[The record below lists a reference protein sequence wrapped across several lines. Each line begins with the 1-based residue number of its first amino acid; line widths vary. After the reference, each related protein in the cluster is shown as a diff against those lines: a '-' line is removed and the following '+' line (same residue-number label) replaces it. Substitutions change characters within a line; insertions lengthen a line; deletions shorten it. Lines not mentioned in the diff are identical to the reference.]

1 MTVIKDIDQI
11 FDVLKDKEKKRL
23 IAVYANDE
31 HTIEAVNQA
40 VDLGIIDG
48 VLVGDKE
55 KIKLVCKGLAI
66 DSSKFTIVDEPDE
79 VKAGTRSVQM
89 IHDGEGDLIMKGLI
103 STDKYMRALLNKE
116 NGLLPPGAILTHIS
130 VLKPANYHKLLV
142 VGDVA
147 IIPAPELKEKI
158 AIANHLIRTSKAL
171 GVEQPRLGVL
181 AATEQVLPKMQA
193 CVDAAIISKMGERGQ
208 IKGAIIDGP
217 MALDVAVDIESAKIK
232 KINSPVAGDVDCILF
247 PNIESG
253 NVFYKFHTKLSGG
266 DLGAIVAGAK
276 VPAILSSR
284 GDSARTKLYSIA
296 LAALMA

>member
-11 FDVLKDKEKKRL
+11 FDVLKEKEKKRL
-23 IAVYANDE
+23 VAVYANDE

-66 DSSKFTIVDEPDE
+66 DSSKFTIVNESDE
-79 VKAGTRSVQM
+79 VKAGSISVQM

-158 AIANHLIRTSKAL
+158 AIAKHLIRTSKAL
-171 GVEQPRLGVL
+171 GVEQPKLGVL

-217 MALDVAVDIESAKIK
+217 MALDVAVDKESAEIK

>member
-1 MTVIKDIDQI
+1 MTVIKELDQI
-11 FDVLKDKEKKRL
+11 FDVLKEKEKKRL
-23 IAVYANDE
+23 VAVYANDE

-40 VDLGIIDG
+40 VDLDIIDG
-48 VLVGDKE
+48 ILVGDKE
-55 KIKLVCKGLAI
+55 KIKLVCKDLAI
-66 DSSKFTIVDEPDE
+66 DLSKFRIVDEPNE
-79 VKAGTRSVQM
+79 VLAASRSVQM
-89 IHDGEGDLIMKGLI
+89 IHEGEGDLIMKGLV

-147 IIPAPELKEKI
+147 IIPVPELKEKI
-158 AIANHLIRTSKAL
+158 AIAKHLIKTAKAL
-171 GVEQPRLGVL
+171 GVELPKLGVL

-217 MALDVAVDIESAKIK
+217 MALDVAVDKESAEIK

-266 DLGAIVAGAK
+266 DLAAIVAGAK

>member
-1 MTVIKDIDQI
+1 
-11 FDVLKDKEKKRL
+11 
-23 IAVYANDE
+23 
-31 HTIEAVNQA
+31 
-40 VDLGIIDG
+40 
-48 VLVGDKE
+48 
-55 KIKLVCKGLAI
+55 
-66 DSSKFTIVDEPDE
+66 
-79 VKAGTRSVQM
+79 
-89 IHDGEGDLIMKGLI
+89 
-103 STDKYMRALLNKE
+103 
-116 NGLLPPGAILTHIS
+116 
-130 VLKPANYHKLLV
+130 LV

-158 AIANHLIRTSKAL
+158 AIAKHLIRTSKAL
-171 GVEQPRLGVL
+171 GIEQPKLGVL

-217 MALDVAVDIESAKIK
+217 MALDVAVDKESAEIK

-266 DLGAIVAGAK
+266 ELAAIVAGAK